1 MVHTTLSIL
10 SMHAGMHD
18 SVLLKCWVSPKVVYG
33 NFKVACTSLTFT
45 CRAII
50 AEVVA
55 FFTLTTFTFFR
66 EAFFTTAVSS
76 IAVTH

>member
-1 MVHTTLSIL
+1 MVYTTLSIL

-18 SVLLKCWVSPKVVYG
+18 SVLLNFWVSPKVVYG
-33 NFKVACTSLTFT
+33 KVACTSLTFT
-45 CRAII
+45 CRAIS

-55 FFTLTTFTFFR
+55 FFTLTTFTFLR
-66 EAFFTTAVSS
+66 EAFLTTAVSS